1 MVREIWVFYA
11 IMISDFIKCEIRDK
25 KLMSRSP
32 RRGGDFPLHGF
43 CKDAHA
49 VGLFMVT
56 GFVRT
61 E

>member
-1 MVREIWVFYA
+1 MREILVFYA
-11 IMISDFIKCEIRDK
+11 IMISDFIKCEIRDQK
-25 KLMSRSP
+25 RMSRSP
-32 RRGGDFPLHGF
+32 RRGEDFLSHRF
-43 CKDAHA
+43 CEDAHA